1 MKYIKEG
8 YKTPKNAGKKLT
20 EFKSDI
26 NEILKGGKQLE
37 QQKSAVK
44 NIKTLYQSWKIFI
57 KLFNDYF
64 RIASEA
70 KYKAKFGEGLKIL
83 TLKEMRQKLR

>member
-1 MKYIKEG
+1 MKYIKED
-8 YKTPKNAGKKLT
+8 YITPKNAGKKHT

-26 NEILKGGKQLE
+26 NEILKGRKQLE

>member
-57 KLFNDYF
+57 KLFDDYF
-64 RIASEA
+64 RIVSEA